1 MVYDIFRCFNLIE
14 YVYENLLYFTYMNY
28 NNPDLRILNITHSDM
43 DGIACSIVLK
53 NFYKTVH
60 VLPTNYNTEWKLAD
74 DAKAYE
80 GKYDIIICTDFCP
93 TKAYADLCKLGHV
106 LVIDHHESVMD
117 RNNNETIVINTQWS
131 ATALVYK
138 FISKFKN
145 ISYLDN
151 FVKLVDD
158 WDMFRL
164 KDPRSPFFNNMF
176 WEMGNK
182 WFLRRF
188 IKGNLEFYP
197 EEKQYFVDSRNE
209 FKEMYETLEIIDLAQ
224 HGVFFETDR
233 FMHDCIES
241 LKKDGYKWFIIKNK
255 SNLSV
260 RCDDIDLTDVFK
272 KLGKGGGHVHAGG
285 LPLYKN
291 DNVQEIIEQ
300 IERIIDAEYRNLA
313 NM

>member
-1 MVYDIFRCFNLIE
+1 
-14 YVYENLLYFTYMNY
+14 MNY
-28 NNPDLRILNITHSDM
+28 NNPNLRICNIYHSDL
-43 DGIACSIVLK
+43 DGAATHIILK
-53 NFYKTVH
+53 NFYKYVIGI
-60 VLPTNYNTEWKLAD
+60 PINYNTEWKLPD
-74 DAKAYE
+74 EVKNYE

-106 LVIDHHESVMD
+106 LVIDHHESVVD

-255 SNLSV
+255 SNLSI

-285 LPLYKN
+285 LPLFKN
-291 DNVQEIIEQ
+291 DNIQEIIEQ
-300 IERIIDAEYRNLA
+300 IERIVDAEYRNLA
-313 NM
+313 NI

>member
-1 MVYDIFRCFNLIE
+1 MVIDIFRYFNLIE

-93 TKAYADLCKLGHV
+93 TKAYADICKLGHV

-176 WEMGNK
+176 WEMVISGSS
-182 WFLRRF
+182 
-188 IKGNLEFYP
+188 
-197 EEKQYFVDSRNE
+197 VDSL
-209 FKEMYETLEIIDLAQ
+209 KEIWNFIQKKSNTLLILVMNLRKCMKPSKSLTLPSTAYFSKQIDLCMT
-224 HGVFFETDR
+224 V
-233 FMHDCIES
+233 
-241 LKKDGYKWFIIKNK
+241 
-255 SNLSV
+255 SNL
-260 RCDDIDLTDVFK
+260 
-272 KLGKGGGHVHAGG
+272 
-285 LPLYKN
+285 
-291 DNVQEIIEQ
+291 
-300 IERIIDAEYRNLA
+300 
-313 NM
+313 

>member
-1 MVYDIFRCFNLIE
+1 
-14 YVYENLLYFTYMNY
+14 MNY
-28 NNPDLRILNITHSDM
+28 NNPDLRICNIYHSDL
-43 DGIACSIVLK
+43 DGAATHIILK
-53 NFYKTVH
+53 NFYKH
-60 VLPTNYNTEWKLAD
+60 VIGIPTNYNTEWKLAD
-74 DAKAYE
+74 DVKAYD

-93 TKAYADLCKLGHV
+93 TKSYADLCKLGHV
-106 LVIDHHESVMD
+106 LVIDHHESVAD
-117 RNNNETIVINTQWS
+117 RNNDETIVINTQFS

-138 FISKFKN
+138 FVSKFKD
-145 ISYLDN
+145 ISYLEN

-197 EEKQYFVDSRNE
+197 EEKQYFIDSRYE

-272 KLGKGGGHVHAGG
+272 KLGRGGGHRAAGG
-285 LPLYKN
+285 VPLYKS
-291 DNVQEIIEQ
+291 DNVSEIVGQIEQ
-300 IERIIDAEYRNLA
+300 IIDAEYRNLD